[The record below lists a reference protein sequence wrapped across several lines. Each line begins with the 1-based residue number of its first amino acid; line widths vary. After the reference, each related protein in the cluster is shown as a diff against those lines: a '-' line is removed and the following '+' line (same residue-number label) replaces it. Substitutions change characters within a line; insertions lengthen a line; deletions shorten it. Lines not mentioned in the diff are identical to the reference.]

1 MLALV
6 LMLLSQNG
14 CQPGGNC
21 QATSFYP
28 TCAASSTFPACN
40 TSQRGRI
47 RCALTAFDGGSP
59 CQAFCDGSA
68 WACVASGGSSGTD
81 TCTGTTC
88 NIGQAGI
95 TTDGGIFLYGSYLT
109 PGLVLDGT
117 TPSYWG
123 GTPGPSMRYQSPFLT
138 LNYAGADRITWGHGT
153 GAMTALTGDV
163 VWSASSFLL
172 NVFTSTTY
180 LRSIGVATASLP
192 TCNAGAAGQIQ
203 TDTDIDRPKFC
214 DGAQHV
220 YPVGN
225 IAGTMPGLAT
235 IAAADAIVIGN
246 QRMYSG
252 GNVQRI
258 GYAGVVGGTG
268 GGTYTIDV
276 YNNTSAAVECVTGT
290 LACNAGSI
298 GSVDC
303 ANASY
308 AAFDDLRIRIN
319 CSGCTTCPYVN
330 VNAEYQ

>member
-1 MLALV
+1 MLTLLALA
-6 LMLLSQNG
+6 LLSQNG

-28 TCAASSTFPACN
+28 TCQASSTFPTCN

-47 RCALTAFDGGSP
+47 RCALTAFDGGTT
-59 CQAFCDGSA
+59 CQAFCDGTS

-81 TCTGTTC
+81 TCTGVGPC
-88 NIGQAGI
+88 LIGGGGI
-95 TTDGGIFLYGSYLT
+95 RTDGGVAASGDIETRSSLYARETSGGSEHIRLVVSGANHYFDNGSGTMFVCSSVTGVCVYAYAISANTSLTAGSFVQAATFLKS
-109 PGLVLDGT
+109 V
-117 TPSYWG
+117 
-123 GTPGPSMRYQSPFLT
+123 
-138 LNYAGADRITWGHGT
+138 
-153 GAMTALTGDV
+153 
-163 VWSASSFLL
+163 
-172 NVFTSTTY
+172 
-180 LRSIGVATASLP
+180 GVATASLP
-192 TCNAGAAGQIQ
+192 TCNAGAAGQIE
-203 TDTDIDRPKFC
+203 TDTDLDRPKFC
-214 DGAQHV
+214 DGAQYV

-276 YNNTSAAVECVTGT
+276 YNNTAAAVECVTGT